1 MSKNISFTPE
11 LENYLNKNSIENLV
25 LKELRKFSF
34 IELGD
39 VANMQVSPEQA
50 SFLHMLIKIGNY
62 SQVLEVGTFMGYSAL
77 AMALALND
85 NGKIITVDSDIK
97 TTKHAAKFWKQA
109 NVLDKITLIN
119 EDGLKSLQ
127 KFKEEKFI
135 FDFIF
140 IDADKSGYRNYLEL
154 SLNLISDN
162 GLIVFDNVL
171 WKGKVVDPSINDK
184 KTSDIREFNDFV
196 KNDKRVDTTMI
207 SIVGWLR
214 VWVPSEVVF
223 EVT

>member
-184 KTSDIREFNDFV
+184 KTSDIREFNDFI

-207 SIVGWLR
+207 SIGDGMTLCQKKKNFR
-214 VWVPSEVVF
+214 
-223 EVT
+223 

>member
-140 IDADKSGYRNYLEL
+140 IDADKSRYRNYLEL

-184 KTSDIREFNDFV
+184 KTSDIREFNDFI

-207 SIVGWLR
+207 SIGDGMTLCQKKKNLR
-214 VWVPSEVVF
+214 
-223 EVT
+223 

>member
-11 LENYLNKNSIENLV
+11 LEKYLNQNSIENLV

-184 KTSDIREFNDFV
+184 KTNDIREFNDFI

-207 SIVGWLR
+207 SIGDGMTLCQKKKNLR
-214 VWVPSEVVF
+214 
-223 EVT
+223 

>member
-184 KTSDIREFNDFV
+184 KTNDIREFNDFI

-207 SIVGWLR
+207 SIGDGMTLCQKKKNLR
-214 VWVPSEVVF
+214 
-223 EVT
+223 

>member
-207 SIVGWLR
+207 SIGDGMTLCQKKKNLR
-214 VWVPSEVVF
+214 
-223 EVT
+223 

>member
-171 WKGKVVDPSINDK
+171 WKGKVVDPFINDK
-184 KTSDIREFNDFV
+184 KTNDIREFNDFI

-207 SIVGWLR
+207 SIGDGMTLCQKKKNLR
-214 VWVPSEVVF
+214 
-223 EVT
+223 

>member
-97 TTKHAAKFWKQA
+97 TTKYAVKFWKQA
-109 NVLDKITLIN
+109 NVIDKITLIN

-184 KTSDIREFNDFV
+184 KTSDIREFNDFI

-207 SIVGWLR
+207 SIGDGMTLCQKKKNLR
-214 VWVPSEVVF
+214 
-223 EVT
+223 

>member
-184 KTSDIREFNDFV
+184 KTSYIREFNDFI
-196 KNDKRVDTTMI
+196 KNDNRVDTTMI
-207 SIVGWLR
+207 SIGDGMTLCQKKKILR
-214 VWVPSEVVF
+214 
-223 EVT
+223 

>member
-184 KTSDIREFNDFV
+184 KTSYIREFNDFI

-207 SIVGWLR
+207 SIGDGMTLCQKKKNLR
-214 VWVPSEVVF
+214 
-223 EVT
+223 